1 MVNLIANSNFRTDF
15 SRIMWDVMND
25 VGNMKMQIYLAC
37 LNRLA
42 RTVQLSVPILF
53 VFPFVFNSLWGWGC
67 CGSVVEHNPLT

>member
-15 SRIMWDVMND
+15 SRIVWDVLND

-42 RTVQLSVPILF
+42 QTVQLSVPILF
-53 VFPFVFNSLWGWGC
+53 VFPFVFATFMGLGMLWLSGR
-67 CGSVVEHNPLT
+67 T